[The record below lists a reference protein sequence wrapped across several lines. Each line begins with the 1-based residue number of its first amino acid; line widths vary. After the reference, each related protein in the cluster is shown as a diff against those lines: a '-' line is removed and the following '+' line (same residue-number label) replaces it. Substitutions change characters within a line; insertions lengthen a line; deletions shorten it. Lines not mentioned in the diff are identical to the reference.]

1 MCLRIR
7 HSCGDS
13 HWSSPLAY
21 SGTVFSKICGPDL
34 DLDLDAAV
42 DAAADTA
49 EAGFRPGLGWFGSI
63 PPPPEAAARAGGGG
77 NTYPCGREA
86 VMLGSGWVLGG
97 IGRGVPVLSNHLC
110 GCTMM
115 CRRRVRLGY
124 DPLYTLREKE
134 KEHKP
139 VYESMHTFWTI
150 IYLSARLLF
159 MSLCERK
166 ERNKASEK
174 GGMTFWNE

>member
-1 MCLRIR
+1 MRYRKQNVLFCSCVR
-7 HSCGDS
+7 H
-13 HWSSPLAY
+13 
-21 SGTVFSKICGPDL
+21 K
-34 DLDLDAAV
+34 
-42 DAAADTA
+42 
-49 EAGFRPGLGWFGSI
+49 
-63 PPPPEAAARAGGGG
+63 
-77 NTYPCGREA
+77 
-86 VMLGSGWVLGG
+86 
-97 IGRGVPVLSNHLC
+97 
-110 GCTMM
+110 
-115 CRRRVRLGY
+115 
-124 DPLYTLREKE
+124 PLYTLREKE